1 MPISP
6 DSSHGLS
13 SIAKRIRSVGVSK
26 LGPEDRYADSTF
38 AEAWRVDGKEERY
51 ALTAI
56 ISDEVIRTSQVNR
69 NNCPP
74 FGIPVDVS
82 KERLEGAFRKTL
94 GVAIS
99 QTVQKL
105 YDGECDD
112 PMVLAAYDRLLEWA
126 KFHMDNYV
134 QITNDIS
141 PEDFVASYVMSGVNT
156 ALSVMG
162 NALIGI
168 SVHRIRE
175 SKTPPGTHE
184 IASIAER
191 SYPFIAKVAM
201 LNVETFEKMG
211 FSRGIGIDHMELV
224 GEADSRRLDFTD
236 KVKKAIA
243 SVHPPQSQTF
253 GCPAM
258 VNFGDG
264 PGIKDLWKWHIEAYE
279 YFDNPLVLLPSHEFR
294 TI

>member
-13 SIAKRIRSVGVSK
+13 SIAKRIRSVGVSE
-26 LGPEDRYADSTF
+26 LEPEDRYSDSTL
-38 AEAWRVDGKEERY
+38 AEAWSVDGKEEKL
-51 ALTAI
+51 ALSAI
-56 ISDEVIRTSQVNR
+56 IIDEVIRASQVNR

-74 FGIPVDVS
+74 FGIPVDIN

-94 GVAIS
+94 EVAIS
-99 QTVQKL
+99 QTVEKL
-105 YDGECDD
+105 SEGECDD
-112 PMVLAAYDRLLEWA
+112 PMVLAAYDRLLEWM
-126 KFHMDNYV
+126 KFYKDNSAH
-134 QITNDIS
+134 IPNDLL
-141 PEDFVASYVMSGVNT
+141 PEDILASYVMSGVNT

-211 FSRGIGIDHMELV
+211 FSRGIGIDHTELV

-236 KVKKAIA
+236 EAKKAID
-243 SVHPPQSQTF
+243 SVPPPQSQTF

-258 VNFGDG
+258 VNFGNG